1 VSSFILK
8 PQVMTPNDTHKT
20 IAMSHLLSG
29 TTDGN
34 IIHAAVEIIA
44 AWVEGKQ
51 ADIKYFQIIL
61 N

>member
-1 VSSFILK
+1 
-8 PQVMTPNDTHKT
+8 MTPNDTHKT